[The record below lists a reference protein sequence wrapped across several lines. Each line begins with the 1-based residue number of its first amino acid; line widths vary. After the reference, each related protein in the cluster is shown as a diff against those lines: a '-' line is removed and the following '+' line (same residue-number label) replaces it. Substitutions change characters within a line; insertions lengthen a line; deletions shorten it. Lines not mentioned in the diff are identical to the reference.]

1 MRKTVSLAVAAFLL
15 WSVPALAQNSC
26 TALPAPPAA
35 TDGATATKD
44 DIGAAAHTANVF
56 LRAAAA
62 YQDCLN
68 AALDARVKEAKD
80 AGKELAKDDYKPY
93 VEKLAESQRLKERVG
108 GQYHGALL
116 NYCARKDAD
125 KGPCKT

>member
-1 MRKTVSLAVAAFLL
+1 MHKTVSLAVAAFAL
-15 WSVPALAQNSC
+15 WSMPALAQDSC
-26 TALPAPPAA
+26 TLPDPPAA
-35 TDGATATKD
+35 TDGNTATKD
-44 DIGAAAHTANVF
+44 GISTAAHTANVF

-68 AALDARVKEAKD
+68 AELDARVKQAED
-80 AGKELAKDDYKPY
+80 SGKKLPKADYKPY

-108 GQYHGALL
+108 GQYHGTLL